1 MSYEAIWS
9 KNQILNDVEHIK
21 LQKDGLD
28 VIQTI
33 IDD

>member
-9 KNQILNDVEHIK
+9 KNQRLNDVEYIK

-28 VIQTI
+28 I
-33 IDD
+33 I